1 MTEQTQ
7 SKVQVALTLF
17 QMSSVFEAGV
27 SLACI
32 VILHNWFKEEVLGT
46 ISALWMSSYFLQVIF
61 ENTVYDAQHAKD
73 VNA

>member
-1 MTEQTQ
+1 MTETTQ

-27 SLACI
+27 TLACI

-46 ISALWMSSYFLQVIF
+46 VAAFWMSSYFLQVIF
-61 ENTVYDAQHAKD
+61 ENSIYD
-73 VNA
+73 